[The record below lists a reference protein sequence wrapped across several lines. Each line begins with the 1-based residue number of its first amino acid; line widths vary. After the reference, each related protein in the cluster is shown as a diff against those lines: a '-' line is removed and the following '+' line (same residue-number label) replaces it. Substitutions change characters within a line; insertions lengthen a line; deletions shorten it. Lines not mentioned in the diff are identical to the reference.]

1 MPVKAIGVPGAGT
14 ITIENAAEE
23 STMRQ
28 ILAAINKSGIPSG
41 KESATPGATTAE
53 SDKALAERIKA
64 GQGEEDKFSK
74 RAKVAGDA
82 VAFAADSFGKT
93 FSNTTPTIKDFSGV
107 LSQMP
112 GGNIKGINNIITQ
125 FGGTLEDQIQIFRT
139 LSGSGI
145 DLGDSLL
152 QAQLSAGEA
161 RLPLEIFGKTVKDNS
176 QMLALAFGS
185 ATAGA
190 TKFAETQGKFMAQSG
205 QKFAALGFSMDEL
218 AQYNASYMEM
228 QQRNGRLSRM
238 STDEIVAGQERYN
251 EELDRLSKA
260 TGLSRQQLDEANKA
274 AQRDARM
281 KLALGKLDEGQQ
293 AAVNAKIKQLEQL
306 DPTGKMAAG
315 FKDLIA
321 GGGVALTAEARQ
333 FTLSMQSAGVDASKM
348 SRDIFSG
355 SKNAVE
361 NMNAGFSKAAKASES
376 ITEGERRTAAAM
388 ATMGQVTPML
398 GKAVLQGMGDSAK
411 AAEMAKEE
419 QKKRLEAAKTDPTRQ
434 VAGLDQTLTQV
445 QNSFKKSFIE
455 TGVLDNTASGMKK
468 AAEGAEFVAQKFK
481 ELSPDNRMAA
491 LFGAALGKTITDA
504 ALSEGYKAAVSA
516 AGAKR
521 AGMST
526 EDYEKAKKTGKIP
539 EPEVKTTKPGT
550 GLPRP
555 EGFES
560 AAGAADDVAKASKM
574 EKIMATLKSPYAWAI
589 ATTAGLIIY
598 KDEVVDFVTPDF
610 LKNKNAATVQKET
623 NKNIVPG
630 AEIPKANEPK
640 VPEVP
645 TGSVEKINQE
655 VNALKTA
662 LKDIDYSK
670 LMFPEAV
677 GTSIDSGVIKL
688 KNLRDEITT
697 TTSAFKDFSN
707 VNLQNLNSNI
717 SKLSETLKEVN
728 KPKEDTK
735 TSSAT
740 GLNDSNKQVVELLN
754 QLNTNMGN
762 LASMQGDA
770 VDYLSKTAK
779 YTRQA
784 SNNIV

>member
-28 ILAAINKSGIPSG
+28 ILAAINKSGLPSG

-74 RAKVAGDA
+74 RAKIAGDS
-82 VAFAADSFGKT
+82 VALAADTFGKT

-161 RLPLEIFGKTVKDNS
+161 RLPLEIFGKTIKDNS
-176 QMLALAFGS
+176 QMLAMAFGS

-355 SKNAVE
+355 SKDAVD
-361 NMNAGFSKAAKASES
+361 NMNAGFSRAAKASES

-411 AAEMAKEE
+411 AVEMAKEE

-481 ELSPDNRMAA
+481 ELSPDNRMAT

-504 ALSEGYKAAVSA
+504 ALAEGYKAAVSA
-516 AGAKR
+516 AGAKK
-521 AGMST
+521 AGMTT
-526 EDYEKAKKTGKIP
+526 EEYEKAKKAGKIV
-539 EPEVKTTKPGT
+539 EPEVKAPAGEPVKPTAGT
-550 GLPRP
+550 
-555 EGFES
+555 
-560 AAGAADDVAKASKM
+560 AATSAADDIAKASKM
-574 EKIMATLKSPYAWAI
+574 EKIVATLKSPFAWAI

-598 KDEVVDFVTPDF
+598 KDEVVDFMTPDF
-610 LKNKNAATVQKET
+610 LKNKTAATADQKEKT
-623 NKNIVPG
+623 KNVVPG

-640 VPEVP
+640 VPELPADAVA
-645 TGSVEKINQE
+645 KMNNE

-688 KNLRDEITT
+688 KTLRDEITT

-728 KPKEDTK
+728 KPKEDGK
-735 TSSAT
+735 VSSAT
-740 GLNDSNKQVVELLN
+740 GFNDSNKQVVELLN

-784 SNNIV
+784 SNNTV